1 MRRPA
6 DLSANVPHVR
16 KTSLLGALATA
27 AVVALTTSA
36 PAPAAKYI
44 ECQHPVVTGVE
55 ISHLR
60 HVSRATACPVA
71 LALYRWENKD
81 NNGAKLYK
89 CAGRPPGTAVL
100 KLHTFDGWALN
111 IAKSGYFEMS
121 RGESSFSV
129 SGTDFPLA
137 CN

>member
-1 MRRPA
+1 MRP
-6 DLSANVPHVR
+6 
-16 KTSLLGALATA
+16 TCLLGALATTA
-27 AVVALTTSA
+27 AVLLIASA

-60 HVSRATACPVA
+60 HVSSATACPVA
-71 LALYRWENKD
+71 LSLYRWENKD
-81 NNGAKLYK
+81 NHMPKLYR
-89 CAGRPPGTAVL
+89 CAGKPPGTAVL
-100 KLHTFDGWALN
+100 ELHTFDGWALS

-121 RGESSFSV
+121 RGQSSFYV

>member
-1 MRRPA
+1 M
-6 DLSANVPHVR
+6 R
-16 KTSLLGALATA
+16 KTSLLGALA
-27 AVVALTTSA
+27 AVAGVLLSASTS
-36 PAPAAKYI
+36 APAAKYI

-81 NNGAKLYK
+81 NNMPKLYK
-89 CAGRPPGTAVL
+89 CTGKPPGTAAL
-100 KLHTFDGWALN
+100 KLHTFDGWALS
-111 IAKSGYFEMS
+111 IGKSGYFEMS
-121 RGESSFSV
+121 RGQSAFYV

>member
-1 MRRPA
+1 MR
-6 DLSANVPHVR
+6 L
-16 KTSLLGALATA
+16 TCLLGALAAAA
-27 AVVALTTSA
+27 AVLLTVST

-60 HVSRATACPVA
+60 RVSSATACPVA
-71 LALYRWENKD
+71 LSLYRWENQD
-81 NNGAKLYK
+81 DHITKLYK
-89 CAGRPPGTAVL
+89 CAGKPPGTPVL
-100 KLHTFDGWALN
+100 KLHTFDGWALS

-121 RGESSFSV
+121 RGQSSFYV
-129 SGTDFPLA
+129 TGTDFPLA

>member
-1 MRRPA
+1 M
-6 DLSANVPHVR
+6 R
-16 KTSLLGALATA
+16 KTYLLGALAAA
-27 AVVALTTSA
+27 AVVLLTTSA

-60 HVSRATACPVA
+60 QVSSATACPVA

-81 NNGAKLYK
+81 NDMPTLYR
-89 CAGRPPGTAVL
+89 CAGKPPGTAVL
-100 KLHTFDGWALN
+100 KLHTFDRWALS

-121 RGESSFSV
+121 RGKSSFYV

-137 CN
+137 CD

>member
-1 MRRPA
+1 M
-6 DLSANVPHVR
+6 R
-16 KTSLLGALATA
+16 KTSLLGALAALA
-27 AVVALTTSA
+27 AVSLSTSA

-60 HVSRATACPVA
+60 HVSSATACPVA

-81 NNGAKLYK
+81 NNTPKLYK
-89 CAGRPPGTAVL
+89 CTGKPPGTAVL
-100 KLHTFDGWALN
+100 KLHTFDGWALS

-121 RGESSFSV
+121 HGESSFYV